1 MRWDKETIQSKV
13 FQRWLGRVA
22 LLMLV
27 VLFGVKLLIGHC
39 ELWLCGLFVVTVVG
53 YFILSDF
60 KQENKS

>member
-13 FQRWLGRVA
+13 FQRWLGRVT

>member
-1 MRWDKETIQSKV
+1 MRWNKDTIKSKK
-13 FQRWLGRVA
+13 FQRWMGRAV

-27 VLFGVKLLIGHC
+27 VLFGVKLLIGRC

-53 YFILSDF
+53 YFILSDL

>member
-1 MRWDKETIQSKV
+1 M
-13 FQRWLGRVA
+13 GRAV

-27 VLFGVKLLIGHC
+27 VLFGVKLLIGRC

-53 YFILSDF
+53 YFILSDL

>member
-1 MRWDKETIQSKV
+1 MKWDKETIQSKA
-13 FQRWLGRVA
+13 FQRWLGRVT